1 MCDIE
6 EEDDDD
12 WCFTA
17 SFVHKNVITNPSGA
31 PSGYGKQNSFEIRV
45 KIDPT
50 GEAYPLEISNE
61 MKIEELMS
69 QLEFLTG
76 IPIHIQKLWYLDEG
90 DLQPDTDVRQNSIV
104 PDGLLHVTVRYT
116 WYKIIDSVYNDDID
130 LLMTQ
135 GVTPDSHFTSPNLD
149 YLARWHPKERREAIN
164 DRSLV
169 ALYMAAHRGRLNIVN
184 RLLEAGSEVN
194 GMTPNGRTA
203 LHVAAS
209 RGHGDVMDTL
219 LEHGATPDVVDM
231 DGETPSSIAIKH
243 GHKDCDRHLFMFRW
257 QQRAKNRLKQ
267 NMSKNG

>member
-1 MCDIE
+1 MIVLWLIWIGNTVPNIANSHNFDDHSLKSMKDEKRLQLIKGRQTDISLCL
-6 EEDDDD
+6 D
-12 WCFTA
+12 
-17 SFVHKNVITNPSGA
+17 KNVITNPSGA

-90 DLQPDTDVRQNSIV
+90 DLPPKAVKRERGQLLWIV
-104 PDGLLHVTVRYT
+104 VKLV
-116 WYKIIDSVYNDDID
+116 IDISF
-130 LLMTQ
+130 
-135 GVTPDSHFTSPNLD
+135 G
-149 YLARWHPKERREAIN
+149 KERRGN